1 VVVGPKELVVLS
13 PSKCCETSRCGFVLP
28 VWAPWAAY
36 SSGFDTETLPSR
48 TRVLERA
55 SEAAWKAILS
65 EEGVGFQIKEQVEKT
80 WWELNG
86 WGTPPQRAR
95 PSEKKPA
102 PLHHPIESQIA
113 APPTSVVP
121 AVSGPA
127 AEQASHTPEVTV
139 PKPEGQTSI
148 AQTDA
153 SALLS
158 ADTSAACLLNEEPQP
173 DLKEVQYVP
182 LVSDL
187 MDGGTAPSVGMS
199 ISAASDGNGGL
210 AAQLG
215 LPEGTIA
222 AVAAQGE
229 AAPPENVTEPEIATG
244 VAANNV
250 ETLLDVKAPGQAGPE
265 AAAPVS
271 VPEQQGKE
279 RPRDP
284 TDALGKQEH
293 AQLQGLALGSHK
305 GIPGESNRGNPE
317 EGSKEL
323 ATEGQEPL
331 DAKAAMA
338 VMGKSNGEK
347 LGSALL
353 EGLKEDQPTKTEA
366 VALDRGEGESAGPS
380 GTSGEGGVS
389 STQVVKVGPIVGLRA
404 YALSSGGARP
414 AEASEVHP
422 PTVSGAKDSR
432 PSSPIEVD
440 VKMVE
445 ASPLDALGSS
455 ARKHL
460 IREAAAAAPNAIHT
474 EPEGSGTAQG
484 QDDAE
489 HEKEAEHKGLHEEGQ
504 LADHLYKTGELQTAA
519 GGVDTLQ
526 ASEGER
532 EEVEISE
539 VGGILPGSLRG
550 GDRGMANAESEIA

>member
-1 VVVGPKELVVLS
+1 VV
-13 PSKCCETSRCGFVLP
+13 C
-28 VWAPWAAY
+28 APWAAY
-36 SSGFDTETLPSR
+36 SPGFDTETLPSR
-48 TRVLERA
+48 TQVLERA
-55 SEAAWKAILS
+55 SKAAWKAILS

-86 WGTPPQRAR
+86 WGTPPERAR

-102 PLHHPIESQIA
+102 PLHHPTESQIV
-113 APPTSVVP
+113 APPTCVVP
-121 AVSGPA
+121 AVSVSA
-127 AEQASHTPEVTV
+127 AEQPSHTPGVTV

-153 SALLS
+153 SPLLS
-158 ADTSAACLLNEEPQP
+158 ADTSAARLLKEEPQP

-187 MDGGTAPSVGMS
+187 MEGETAPSVGMNN
-199 ISAASDGNGGL
+199 SAASDGNGGL

-215 LPEGTIA
+215 IPEGTIA

-229 AAPPENVTEPEIATG
+229 GALAAPPDNVTEPEIATG

-250 ETLLDVKAPGQAGPE
+250 ETLLDVKAPGEAGPE

-279 RPRDP
+279 RPRDS

-293 AQLQGLALGSHK
+293 AQLQGLELDSHK
-305 GIPGESNRGNPE
+305 GIPGESNKGNPE

-331 DAKAAMA
+331 VAKAAMA
-338 VMGKSNGEK
+338 VMGESNGEK

-353 EGLKEDQPTKTEA
+353 EGLKEDQPAKTEA

-389 STQVVKVGPIVGLRA
+389 STQVVKVGPIVGFRA
-404 YALSSGGARP
+404 DALSSGGAGP
-414 AEASEVHP
+414 AEASEGHP
-422 PTVSGAKDSR
+422 PTVSGAKDSI

-445 ASPLDALGSS
+445 AKPLNALGSPAENHS
-455 ARKHL
+455 

-484 QDDAE
+484 QDDEE
-489 HEKEAEHKGLHEEGQ
+489 HENEAEHKGLHEEGQ
-504 LADHLYKTGELQTAA
+504 LADHLYKTGDLQTAA
-519 GGVDTLQ
+519 GGVDTLR

-532 EEVEISE
+532 EEVEVSE
-539 VGGILPGSLRG
+539 VVGVLSGSLRG
-550 GDRGMANAESEIA
+550 GDRGMANAETEKV